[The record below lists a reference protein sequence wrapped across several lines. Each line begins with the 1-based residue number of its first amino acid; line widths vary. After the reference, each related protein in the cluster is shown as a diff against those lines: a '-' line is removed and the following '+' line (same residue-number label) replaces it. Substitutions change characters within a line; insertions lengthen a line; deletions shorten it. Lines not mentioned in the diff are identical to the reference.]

1 VIRAATADDP
11 LRVAVLVSG
20 SGTNLQA
27 LIDRFGHATSG
38 VRIVAVASTR
48 DGVRALERAAAA
60 GVEHAVFARGDDPTG
75 RDERLATWLAERGV
89 ELLVLAGW
97 MAVLG
102 PALLDRFRAVN
113 VHPSLL
119 PAFPGSDAVGDALR
133 AGVRVTGVTVHLADA
148 GVDSGPI
155 LLQAAVPVHYHET
168 REALLA
174 RLHVVEHRLL
184 PEAVGLLASDRVRL
198 DGAIAHVTGSEGS

>member
-1 VIRAATADDP
+1 MIRAASVEEP

-27 LIDRFGHATSG
+27 LVDRFAGPPSS

-48 DGVRALERAAAA
+48 DGVRALERAAEA
-60 GVEHAVFARGDDPTG
+60 GIEHAVFARGDDPAA
-75 RDERLATWLAERGV
+75 RDERLATWLTERRV

-102 PALLDRFRAVN
+102 PALLDRFCAVN

-119 PAFPGSDAVGDALR
+119 PAFPGADAVGDALR
-133 AGVRVTGVTVHLADA
+133 AGVGVTGVTVHLADA

-155 LLQAAVPVHYHET
+155 LLQAAVHYHES

-198 DGAIAHVTGSEGS
+198 EGAIAHVTGSEGS